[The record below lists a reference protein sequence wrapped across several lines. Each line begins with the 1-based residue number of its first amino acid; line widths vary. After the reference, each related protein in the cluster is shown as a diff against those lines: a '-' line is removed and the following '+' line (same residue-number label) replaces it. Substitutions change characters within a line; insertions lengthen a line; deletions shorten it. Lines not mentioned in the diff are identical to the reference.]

1 MPMLTMLT
9 GTPLKRPVMVRKPRS
24 VDSLKMFPDL
34 ASDAEYPSSS
44 VEMAS
49 ARDGEPTVIY
59 GKPQRVSIVDSL
71 MRSKD
76 SCVES
81 TDNAVGHLAETQSE
95 VIDPAIRCPREIFT
109 CHKRASVSPD
119 NVEYTNLFTNLHP

>member
-59 GKPQRVSIVDSL
+59 RNP
-71 MRSKD
+71 
-76 SCVES
+76 
-81 TDNAVGHLAETQSE
+81 
-95 VIDPAIRCPREIFT
+95 
-109 CHKRASVSPD
+109 
-119 NVEYTNLFTNLHP
+119 